1 MNTRSFLLS
10 ALIAGLVIGFL
21 GNLPLLNIVNCFLC
35 IFVWIG
41 GILAVFLYGRF
52 QHGQDRL
59 SAGQG
64 AGLGAVAGVIG
75 VFVGMLVY
83 MVTSAITAP
92 LMTSLARALQIQ
104 GDMPWSSGGIPGAAD
119 LHYLSSSALTS
130 SSTHSSAPSPGC
142 SRLVCFGRS
151 RSWQQ
156 PAEAGTNPTR
166 CSARSQFLSGDDG
179 WVFQLKST
187 ACLGE

>member
-35 IFVWIG
+35 IFVWVG

-52 QHGQDRL
+52 QHGQAL
-59 SAGQG
+59 LTPGQG

-104 GDMPWSSGGIPGAAD
+104 GDMPWSAGGIGGLLISTTFFFCIDIILYPLFGALAG
-119 LHYLSSSALTS
+119 LLA
-130 SSTHSSAPSPGC
+130 AG
-142 SRLVCFGRS
+142 VF
-151 RSWQQ
+151 WKK
-156 PAEAGTNPTR
+156 PA
-166 CSARSQFLSGDDG
+166 
-179 WVFQLKST
+179 V
-187 ACLGE
+187 